1 MVDVPRAK
9 WSTQMVASEPNSMHF
24 GADTHTGFALATGI
38 FLAVAGLL
46 LVVPTLFLIA
56 GSDYGLALWGL
67 GPLGVYFLVMTLL
80 FGKKVHSV
88 DLQVSPRE
96 AHVLVEGAMTR
107 RKKMRHFR
115 IPDDARVVLKEDN
128 DGRVEVTID
137 GLPAYVDFARLK
149 RDSAGA
155 TAPVAPQGLEDED
168 IEALKEIAG
177 EEGWTAFQLTRE
189 IAAFLGL
196 KPEGD
201 VRMAVWK
208 KG

>member
-1 MVDVPRAK
+1 
-9 WSTQMVASEPNSMHF
+9 MVASKPDRMHF
-24 GADTHTGFALATGI
+24 GGDSRPGSYAPVTFTFITVG
-38 FLAVAGLL
+38 GLL
-46 LVVPTLFLIA
+46 LVVPTLLLIA
-56 GSDYGLALWGL
+56 GSDWGISL
-67 GPLGVYFLVMTLL
+67 VGFGPLGLYFIAMNVFT
-80 FGKKVHSV
+80 KEVHSAE
-88 DLQVSPRE
+88 LQASPRE
-96 AHVLVEGAMTR
+96 AHVLVENVVSR

-128 DGRVEVTID
+128 DGDVEVTID
-137 GLPAYVDFARLK
+137 GLPGYVDFAHLK
-149 RDSAGA
+149 RDNASRA
-155 TAPVAPQGLEDED
+155 APVAPLGLADEE

-177 EEGWTAFQLTRE
+177 DKQWVAFQLTRE